1 MSLFICESITW
12 PSVSFL
18 VLGCSKDEFL
28 ETNETAASEGLNNL
42 LPLMNA
48 KALTSCTKHVTSAF
62 YVEQSTGV
70 QLRNTHVCCVP
81 FVSLRGC
88 VVRLWF
94 FPFLSSSSSSSQ
106 VLPLELAEKS
116 LPEHLW
122 ITQIGPKRIAAKK
135 KWATN
140 IQMTEL
146 MLAMT
151 SNESYPHCFKLIF
164 S

>member
-94 FPFLSSSSSSSQ
+94 FPFLSSSSSSPQ

-116 LPEHLW
+116 LP
-122 ITQIGPKRIAAKK
+122 PKKTICADRSDVSSRYG
-135 KWATN
+135 THS
-140 IQMTEL
+140 EG
-146 MLAMT
+146 
-151 SNESYPHCFKLIF
+151 
-164 S
+164 